1 MYLRVR
7 CHSIK
12 PDNIKSEEN
21 QIDDESGEAME
32 AKSEVTI
39 KFSGSLPTATPV
51 ANKKVAIEL
60 TDQNGI
66 VFTAQVNAKSW
77 RKAETS
83 ASEFADWAG
92 AVSGK
97 LGQRTENGFEVID
110 AGIQLFEKKAK
121 EVKADVGAAV
131 GEAAAS
137 S

>member
-1 MYLRVR
+1 M
-7 CHSIK
+7 S
-12 PDNIKSEEN
+12 
-21 QIDDESGEAME
+21 

-39 KFSGSLPTATPV
+39 KFSGSLPTATP
-51 ANKKVAIEL
+51 AENKKVAIEL

-66 VFTAQVNAKSW
+66 VFTALVNAKSW

-97 LGQRTENGFEVID
+97 LGQRTEKGFEVVD
-110 AGIQLFEKKAK
+110 AGIQIFEKKVK
-121 EVKADVGAAV
+121 ESKSDV
-131 GEAAAS
+131 AAAEAGAS

>member
-1 MYLRVR
+1 
-7 CHSIK
+7 
-12 PDNIKSEEN
+12 
-21 QIDDESGEAME
+21 ME
-32 AKSEVTI
+32 VKSEVTI
-39 KFSGSLPTATPV
+39 KFSGELPTAKPTE
-51 ANKKVAIEL
+51 NKKVAIEL

-97 LGQRTENGFEVID
+97 LGVRTENGFEIID

-121 EVKADVGAAV
+121 EVKPDVGATV
-131 GEAAAS
+131 SEAGVS

>member
-1 MYLRVR
+1 MR

-21 QIDDESGEAME
+21 KIDDESGEAMS

-39 KFSGSLPTATPV
+39 KFSGELPTATPLQ
-51 ANKKVAIEL
+51 NKKVEIEL

-97 LGQRTENGFEVID
+97 LGVRF
-110 AGIQLFEKKAK
+110 
-121 EVKADVGAAV
+121 VG
-131 GEAAAS
+131 
-137 S
+137 

>member
-1 MYLRVR
+1 
-7 CHSIK
+7 
-12 PDNIKSEEN
+12 
-21 QIDDESGEAME
+21 ME

-39 KFSGSLPTATPV
+39 KFSGSLPTATP
-51 ANKKVAIEL
+51 AENKKVAIEF

-97 LGQRTENGFEVID
+97 LGQRTEKGFEVVD
-110 AGIQLFEKKAK
+110 AGVQIFEKKAK
-121 EVKADVGAAV
+121 EPKPDV
-131 GEAAAS
+131 AAAEAGAS

>member
-1 MYLRVR
+1 
-7 CHSIK
+7 
-12 PDNIKSEEN
+12 
-21 QIDDESGEAME
+21 ME
-32 AKSEVTI
+32 VKSEVTI
-39 KFSGSLPTATPV
+39 KFSGELPTATPGE
-51 ANKKVAIEL
+51 NKKVAIEF

-97 LGQRTENGFEVID
+97 LGQRTENGFEIID
-110 AGIQLFEKKAK
+110 AGIQIFEKKVK
-121 EVKADVGAAV
+121 EVKPDVGATV
-131 GEAAAS
+131 SEAGVS